1 MIIKTIIGSKNKYLM
16 RSYEDLKVDMKRLAP
31 RIQYLVQIVK
41 DIINGFLKKRSRN
54 VLDFSD
60 YEHFALQILTDQ
72 EGNASP
78 IAKEY
83 RSQFEE
89 ILVDEYQDTNQ
100 VQEAIISKIKRGDE
114 SNGNLFM
121 VGDVKQSIYKFRQA
135 DPTLFMDKYHR
146 FTKDGDQSG
155 LRIDLSKN
163 FRSRKEVLATTNY
176 LFDHM
181 MDEEVGEIEYDVDAR
196 LYFGAT
202 KYSDKSMPLELHALI
217 QDKSSDNDLEKS
229 EQEARYI
236 AEQVKYI
243 IEHKQVY
250 DMKSETYR
258 QATFKDIVILER
270 GLKNARNLQQ
280 VFKDYNIPFH
290 VNSKE
295 GYFEQT
301 EVRLVLSF

>member
-1 MIIKTIIGSKNKYLM
+1 
-16 RSYEDLKVDMKRLAP
+16 
-31 RIQYLVQIVK
+31 
-41 DIINGFLKKRSRN
+41 
-54 VLDFSD
+54 
-60 YEHFALQILTDQ
+60 
-72 EGNASP
+72 
-78 IAKEY
+78 
-83 RSQFEE
+83 
-89 ILVDEYQDTNQ
+89 
-100 VQEAIISKIKRGDE
+100 
-114 SNGNLFM
+114 
-121 VGDVKQSIYKFRQA
+121 
-135 DPTLFMDKYHR
+135 
-146 FTKDGDQSG
+146 
-155 LRIDLSKN
+155 
-163 FRSRKEVLATTNY
+163 
-176 LFDHM
+176 M
-181 MDEEVGEIEYDVDAR
+181 MDEEVGEIEYDADAR

>member
-1 MIIKTIIGSKNKYLM
+1 M
-16 RSYEDLKVDMKRLAP
+16 LA
-31 RIQYLVQIVK
+31 
-41 DIINGFLKKRSRN
+41 
-54 VLDFSD
+54 
-60 YEHFALQILTDQ
+60 
-72 EGNASP
+72 P

-181 MDEEVGEIEYDVDAR
+181 MDEEVGEIEYDADAR